1 MKSFQG
7 EDGIITE
14 NISKQKLKESERI
27 RDGDRE
33 RMRMYAKQHYKT

>member
-27 RDGDRE
+27 RDGDIKRE
-33 RMRMYAKQHYKT
+33 NENVCKAAL